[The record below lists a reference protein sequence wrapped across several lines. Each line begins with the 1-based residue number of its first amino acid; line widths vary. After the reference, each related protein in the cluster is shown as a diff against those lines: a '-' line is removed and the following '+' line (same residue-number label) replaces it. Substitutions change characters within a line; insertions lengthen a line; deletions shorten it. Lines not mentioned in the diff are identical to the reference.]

1 MVAIPEAVDSD
12 FWRADA
18 TRADS
23 ADVALRFPV
32 LADVLLQQRFVL
44 LSVFKWEHRKG
55 WCASVHVRSCA
66 LLACVACWPLAVAVA
81 RLPLSACDFLLA
93 CRGKA
98 AGESEAAACS
108 APLHA
113 ALHAVEACRC
123 TARCRADSV

>member
-55 WCASVHVRSCA
+55 CRHH
-66 LLACVACWPLAVAVA
+66 
-81 RLPLSACDFLLA
+81 RLDISKNYKSWYL
-93 CRGKA
+93 
-98 AGESEAAACS
+98 
-108 APLHA
+108 
-113 ALHAVEACRC
+113 
-123 TARCRADSV
+123 